1 MGQVFYENV
10 VEKGYKWIRL
20 HPKYLFYTDV
30 LSFLNLHNVPFIYYV
45 IAFRGEMTHK
55 MAILLTFSNALM
67 LL

>member
-10 VEKGYKWIRL
+10 VEKGYKWIHL

-30 LSFLNLHNVPFIYYV
+30 ASFLNLHEVPFIYYV
-45 IAFRGEMTHK
+45 ITFRGEMAHK
-55 MAILLTFSNALM
+55 MAILLTFSNAFK